1 MKRLFTPLLFVIA
14 FAVNGNAQCWQQVS
28 SGPLFSLGIKTDGT
42 LWAWGLNTDGQLGVG
57 NTTSYNYPVQVG
69 TSNDWLLVSAGY
81 DRVHAIKTDF
91 TLWVWGNNNNGKLG
105 TGSYG
110 FVYSP
115 VQIGTGNDWQSVA
128 AGGSHSMAVKWDG
141 TLWGWGDN
149 FYGQVGITGAPNYT
163 TPQQVGTD
171 NDWRMVSA
179 GFGHT
184 MAIKSNNSLW
194 ACGYN
199 EFGQLGTGDNNNKNI
214 LTQVGVAEW
223 QTAEAS
229 YLSSHLIKTNNTI
242 WSCGRNDFGRLGNG
256 NNTDSN
262 VPVQEITLATDW
274 ASVSSGQTLV
284 LAQKNDGS
292 LWSWGYGPNG
302 ASYINQNTPAQAG
315 TETDWTQVSVTWNH
329 TLAIK
334 TGNTAWAW
342 GDPTE
347 AGELGNGTNTTSTS
361 PVQVS
366 CLAILPVTWL
376 FVNGQ
381 LQNGNAIIKWATASE
396 SNTDKFEIEHSS
408 NGINYNKVGTRAAT
422 GNSNTTKQYEFVHPS
437 PVNGKNFY
445 RIKQIDLDGRFT
457 YSSIIVLQNNDTR
470 TKAIIAPNPVI
481 NTLSLFFSETGTKT
495 IQLVS
500 MDGRLLLTQTI
511 NGSNSTHTINM
522 QPLPAGMYVLRLIT
536 SKGTDTYKINKQ

>member
-1 MKRLFTPLLFVIA
+1 MKKIFYPLLVVMLITIK
-14 FAVNGNAQCWQQVS
+14 GNAQCWQQVS

-69 TSNDWLLVSAGY
+69 TSNDWLMVTAGY
-81 DRVHAIKTDF
+81 DMVHAIKTDF
-91 TLWVWGNNNNGKLG
+91 TLWGWGNNNNGKLG

-115 VQIGTGNDWQSVA
+115 VQIGTANDWQSVA
-128 AGGSHSMAVKWDG
+128 AGGSHSLAIKWDG

-163 TPQQVGTD
+163 IPQQVGTD

-184 MAIKSNNSLW
+184 LALKSNNTLW
-194 ACGYN
+194 ACGDN
-199 EFGQLGTGDNNNKNI
+199 SFGQLGTGDNNNRYT
-214 LTQVGVAEW
+214 LTQIGAAEW

-229 YLSSHLIKTNNTI
+229 YVSSHVIKTNGTI
-242 WSCGRNDFGRLGNG
+242 WSWGRNDLGRLGNG

-262 VPVQEITLATDW
+262 VPVQEITVATDW
-274 ASVSSGQTLV
+274 VSVSSGQTLV
-284 LAQKNDGS
+284 LARKNDGS

-302 ASYINQNTPAQAG
+302 ANYISTSTPVQAG
-315 TETDWTQVSVTWNH
+315 TETNWSLVSVTWNH

-347 AGELGNGTNTTSTS
+347 SGELGNGTNTTSIF

-366 CLAILPVTWL
+366 CFSILPVTWL
-376 FVNGQ
+376 SVNGQ

-396 SNTDKFEIEHSS
+396 SNTDKFEIEYSS
-408 NGINYNKVGTRAAT
+408 NGINYSRIGIAAAA
-422 GNSNTTKQYEFVHPS
+422 GNSSITKQYEFVHPS
-437 PVNGKNFY
+437 PVSGKNFY

-457 YSSIIVLQNNDTR
+457 YSSVIVLQNSNNR
-470 TKAIIAPNPVI
+470 TSLIIAPNPVQ
-481 NTLSLFFSETGTKT
+481 NEATLYFNEPGSKT
-495 IQLVS
+495 IQLFDMNGV
-500 MDGRLLLTQTI
+500 LLFTEKL
-511 NGSNSTHTINM
+511 NGENNRHTINM
-522 QPLPAGMYVLRLIT
+522 SNRAKGIYLLRLT
-536 SKGTDTYKINKQ
+536 TAKGVETYKIIKQ

>member
-1 MKRLFTPLLFVIA
+1 MKRILHLLLVATIITSKA
-14 FAVNGNAQCWQQVS
+14 NAQCWQQVS

-57 NTTSYNYPVQVG
+57 STTSYNYPVQVG
-69 TSNDWLLVSAGY
+69 TANDWLMVSAGY
-81 DRVHAIKTDF
+81 DMVHAIKTDF
-91 TLWVWGNNNNGKLG
+91 TLWGWGNNNNGKLG

-115 VQIGTGNDWQSVA
+115 VQIGTANNWQMVA
-128 AGGSHSMAVKWDG
+128 AGGSHSMAIKWDG

-163 TPQQVGTD
+163 TPQQVGTN

-179 GFGHT
+179 GLGHT
-184 MAIKSNNSLW
+184 MAIKSSNTLW
-194 ACGYN
+194 ACGDN
-199 EFGQLGTGDNNNKNI
+199 SFGQLGTGDNNNRNT
-214 LTQVGVAEW
+214 LTQIGAAEW

-229 YLSSHLIKTNNTI
+229 YVSSHVIKTNGTI

-274 ASVSSGQTLV
+274 TSVSSGQTLV
-284 LAQKNDGS
+284 LAQKTDGS
-292 LWSWGYGPNG
+292 LWSWGYGPDG
-302 ASYINQNTPAQAG
+302 ANYISTNTPAQAG

-347 AGELGNGTNTTSTS
+347 SGELGNGTNTTSIF
-361 PVQVS
+361 PVQVN
-366 CLAILPVTWL
+366 CLTILPVTWL
-376 FVNGQ
+376 SVNGQ
-381 LQNGNAIIKWATASE
+381 MQNGNAIIKWATATE
-396 SNTDKFEIEHSS
+396 SNTDKFEIEHSTD
-408 NGINYNKVGTRAAT
+408 GINYIKAGTKTAA
-422 GNSNTTKQYEFVHPS
+422 GNSSTTKQYEFVHPS
-437 PVNGKNFY
+437 PASGKNFY

-457 YSSIIVLQNNDTR
+457 YSSIIVLHNSNAR
-470 TKAIIAPNPVI
+470 TSLIIAPNPVQ
-481 NTLSLFFSETGTKT
+481 NEATLYCNEPGSKI
-495 IQLVS
+495 IQLYS
-500 MDGRLLLTQTI
+500 MNGALLYTQKI
-511 NGSNSTHTINM
+511 NGENNRLVINM
-522 QPLPAGMYVLRLIT
+522 TSMSRGPYFLRLT
-536 SKGTDTYKINKQ
+536 TVNGMETYKIIKQ